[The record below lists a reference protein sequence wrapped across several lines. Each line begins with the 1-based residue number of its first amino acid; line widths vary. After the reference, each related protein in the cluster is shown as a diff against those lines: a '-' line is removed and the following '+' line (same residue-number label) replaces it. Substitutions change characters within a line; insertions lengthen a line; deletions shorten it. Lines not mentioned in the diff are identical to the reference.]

1 MPGPAADSMGPVRD
15 SRSKW
20 GLRKR
25 VRRASWMVWIVEFE
39 PEPWKARMVGRGI
52 LYRWEGGFCGSGG
65 WWGEGVGLGMG

>member
-52 LYRWEGGFCGSGG
+52 LD
-65 WWGEGVGLGMG
+65 